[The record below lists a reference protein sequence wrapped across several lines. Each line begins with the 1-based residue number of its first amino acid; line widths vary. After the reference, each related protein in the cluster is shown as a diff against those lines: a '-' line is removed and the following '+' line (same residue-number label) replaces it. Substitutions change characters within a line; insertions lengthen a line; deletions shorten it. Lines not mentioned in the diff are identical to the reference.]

1 VPNVVSESVAIATR
15 ELGDVGLSVGIQ
27 TQQCSDTAE
36 NDTVTS
42 TSPQAG
48 REVQPGSAVNL
59 VESSGSCLVIVP
71 DVIGE
76 TESQASAAL
85 NGQGLAAEP
94 AAPAPSQKCGKTD
107 IGKVVGQSP
116 SGNTSVSTD
125 APVTINV
132 CGITG

>member
-1 VPNVVSESVAIATR
+1 MATAAR
-15 ELGDVGLSVGIQ
+15 EIRSVGLSVGSQ

-48 REVQPGSAVNL
+48 GEVQPGSAVNL
-59 VESSGSCLVIVP
+59 VESSGSCQVIVP

-76 TESQASAAL
+76 TEGQASDTL
-85 NGQGLAAEP
+85 QGQGLTAEP
-94 AAPAPSQKCGKTD
+94 AAPAPSQKCGSND
-107 IGKVVGQSP
+107 IGKVVGQNP
-116 SGNTSVSTD
+116 LGKTSVSTG